1 MYLFFFY
8 LYSILV
14 FEALQCKKEKRL
26 MTIKNHSR
34 HYRTL
39 IPKVM
44 KCINLT
50 KLIIKQTV

>member
-26 MTIKNHSR
+26 MTIQNHSR